1 MIREILFGDS
11 TMELAKKALDAGA
24 ARQRVISSNLANA
37 STPGF
42 RSQEVVFEEL
52 LSNEKQSLRMQETQ
66 PGHLSGQTS
75 RPLPSPLVR
84 PRGGDATASGVNDV
98 DVEREM
104 TELTENTIHFQAMS
118 QLLANSYHNLRD
130 AIRPG
135 S

>member
-1 MIREILFGDS
+1 MIREVLFGDGN
-11 TMELAKKALDAGA
+11 MELAKKALDAGT

-52 LSNEKQSLRMQETQ
+52 LTQEKQSLRMQETQ
-66 PGHLSGQTS
+66 PGHLSGPTS
-75 RPLPSPLVR
+75 RPVPGPQVR
-84 PRGGDATASGVNDV
+84 PRGGDPQANGVNDV

-104 TELTENTIHFQAMS
+104 TELTENTVHFQAVS
-118 QLLANSYHNLRD
+118 QLLANSYRNLRD